1 MEVFQFYTVDEAN
14 RRVKT
19 IAEQNFRAAK
29 KEVKTIYFAGFE
41 QIFGYHCFR
50 ASLGMLK
57 EAVIIDSLSFN

>member
-29 KEVKTIYFAGFE
+29 KEVKTI
-41 QIFGYHCFR
+41 ILLVLSK
-50 ASLGMLK
+50 SLD
-57 EAVIIDSLSFN
+57 IIVLGLHWACGRKL